1 MSCEIIKMEL
11 LSKEESWDLFLD
23 IVGHVV
29 LNIRDLEPLVRE
41 VAEECVCLPLA
52 IVTIAGSLGNVVHIS
67 EWRNAL
73 EELNTPMQGPGHV
86 DHAVFERLRFS
97 YERLKDKKLQHCL
110 LYCALYPKD
119 YKIDRDEL
127 IEHLIDE
134 KIIERMKSRQA
145 EFDKGHT
152 MLKKVENACL
162 LEGGSHNSKYFV
174 KMHDLIRDMA
184 LRIAGP
190 EFIVGLTDFLAEENG
205 EGIL

>member
-1 MSCEIIKMEL
+1 M
-11 LSKEESWDLFLD
+11 
-23 IVGHVV
+23 
-29 LNIRDLEPLVRE
+29 
-41 VAEECVCLPLA
+41 
-52 IVTIAGSLGNVVHIS
+52 
-67 EWRNAL
+67 
-73 EELNTPMQGPGHV
+73 
-86 DHAVFERLRFS
+86 
-97 YERLKDKKLQHCL
+97 
-110 LYCALYPKD
+110 
-119 YKIDRDEL
+119 

-152 MLKKVENACL
+152 MLKKLENACL